1 LKEKDVLKILEEV
14 IDPELNMN
22 IVELN
27 MIRDI
32 VINDDKISL
41 TFLLTTEGCPLK
53 EELKNNIVQVL
64 KKNGF
69 KEIKI
74 NLGTMKND
82 DLKKISSSL
91 KSEIRNKENIR
102 NIIAVASGKGGVGKS
117 TITSN
122 LAVSFKKLGYKV
134 GILDADINGPNIP
147 IMFGIKEKPE
157 AIDEM
162 ILPIEKHGIK
172 IVSLGFLME
181 EESNAILWRGP
192 LISKAI
198 TELFE
203 YSLWGEIDFLL
214 VDLPPGTGD
223 ETLTVGQSLPLD
235 GVLIVTTPQD
245 VSVID
250 AKRSAYAF
258 NKLNV
263 KILGVVENMSY
274 FICPE
279 NEKEYDIFGS
289 GGGEKISKYLNIPL
303 LGKIPIE
310 IEIRRGGDIGKPV
323 AILNQ
328 DLKSSVEFI
337 NIAKKIIKALNV
349 S

>member
-1 LKEKDVLKILEEV
+1 MEEKDVLKILEGV
-14 IDPELNMN
+14 VDPELNRN

-32 VINDDKISL
+32 VFNDDKISL
-41 TFLLTTEGCPLK
+41 KFLLTTESCPLK
-53 EELKNNIVQVL
+53 DELKNNIVQAL

-69 KEIKI
+69 KEVQI
-74 NLGTMKND
+74 NLETMKND

-91 KSEIRNKENIR
+91 KKEKSNKEKIR

-122 LAVSFKKLGYKV
+122 LAASFKKIGYSV

-147 IMFGIKEKPE
+147 MMFGIKERPE

-162 ILPIEKHGIK
+162 ILPIEKYGIK

-203 YSLWGEIDFLL
+203 YSLWGELDFLL

-245 VSVID
+245 VSVVD

-310 IEIRRGGDIGKPV
+310 IEIRKGGDIGEPIV
-323 AILNQ
+323 FLNQ

-337 NIAKKIIKALNV
+337 NIAEKIAKVLNV